1 MTEDLKSG
9 LPVVRASRLQ
19 VQGSNRLA
27 SLPPNGGSEDEILNF
42 PS

>member
-9 LPVVRASRLQ
+9 LPVVRAGVQLRASGLQ

-27 SLPPNGGSEDEILNF
+27 SLPPNGAI
-42 PS
+42 